1 MLKIFITA
9 CLVLMLMTDSFAD
22 GEPAAGKEKTTLCV
36 ACHGNEGVSTTPI
49 WPHLAGQHAEYV
61 RKQLHDFKG
70 EKRSNPQMSPMAT
83 SLTDTDIEDLS
94 AYYASL
100 NAAPGEALL
109 VKIIDDK
116 ITVNLAD
123 GETIYRAG
131 NPKTGLVACSACHGP
146 GGAGNAAAKYPAL
159 SGQHA
164 EYTAATLKAFKAE
177 DRANDDKNIMRIIAG
192 KMTNQ
197 EIEAVANYIQGL
209 H

>member
-1 MLKIFITA
+1 MLKIFTPA
-9 CLVLMLMTDSFAD
+9 CLAIMLMTNSFAD
-22 GEPAAGKEKTTLCV
+22 GEPAAGKEKTALCV

-49 WPHLAGQHAEYV
+49 WPNLAGQHAEYV
-61 RKQLHDFKG
+61 RKQLHDFKDN
-70 EKRSNPQMSPMAT
+70 KRSNPQMSPMAT
-83 SLTDTDIEDLS
+83 TLTDSDIEDLS

-100 NAAPGEALL
+100 TAAAGEAAPENI
-109 VKIIDDK
+109 V
-116 ITVNLAD
+116 D

-164 EYTAATLKAFKAE
+164 EYTVASLKAFKAE
-177 DRANDDKNIMRIIAG
+177 ERANDDKNIMRIIAG

-197 EIEAVANYIQGL
+197 EIDAVANYIQGL
-209 H
+209 Y

>member
-1 MLKIFITA
+1 MLKIFTPA
-9 CLVLMLMTDSFAD
+9 CLALMLMTNSFAD
-22 GEPAAGKEKTTLCV
+22 GEPAAGKEKTALCV

-49 WPHLAGQHAEYV
+49 WPNLAGQHAEYV
-61 RKQLHDFKG
+61 RKQLHDFKDN
-70 EKRSNPQMSPMAT
+70 KRSNPQMSPMAT
-83 SLTDTDIEDLS
+83 TLTDSDIEDLS

-100 NAAPGEALL
+100 TAVAGEAAPENI
-109 VKIIDDK
+109 V
-116 ITVNLAD
+116 D

-164 EYTAATLKAFKAE
+164 EYTVASLKAFKAE
-177 DRANDDKNIMRIIAG
+177 ERANDDKNIMRIIAG

-197 EIEAVANYIQGL
+197 EIDAVANYIQGL
-209 H
+209 Y

>member
-1 MLKIFITA
+1 MFKIFTPA
-9 CLVLMLMTDSFAD
+9 CLAFMLITNSYAAGD
-22 GEPAAGKEKTTLCV
+22 PAAGKDKTTVCV
-36 ACHGNEGVSTTPI
+36 ACHGNEGVSITPV
-49 WPHLAGQHAEYV
+49 WPHLAGQHAEYI

-70 EKRSNPQMSPMAT
+70 GKRSNPQMSPMT
-83 SLTDTDIEDLS
+83 ITLTDTDIEDLS

-100 NAAPGEALL
+100 NAAAGEAAPEN
-109 VKIIDDK
+109 
-116 ITVNLAD
+116 ITE

-146 GGAGNAAAKYPAL
+146 DGTGNAAAKYPAL

-177 DRANDDKNIMRIIAG
+177 ERANDDKYVMRTIAG

-197 EIEAVANYIQGL
+197 EIDAVANYIQGL

>member
-1 MLKIFITA
+1 MLKIFTPA
-9 CLVLMLMTDSFAD
+9 CLALMLMTNSFAD
-22 GEPAAGKEKTTLCV
+22 GEPAAGKEKTALCV

-49 WPHLAGQHAEYV
+49 WPNLAGQHAEYV
-61 RKQLHDFKG
+61 RKQLHDFKDN
-70 EKRSNPQMSPMAT
+70 KRSNPQMSPMAT
-83 SLTDTDIEDLS
+83 TLTDSDIEDLS

-100 NAAPGEALL
+100 TAAAGEAAPENI
-109 VKIIDDK
+109 V
-116 ITVNLAD
+116 D

-164 EYTAATLKAFKAE
+164 EYTVASLKAFKAE
-177 DRANDDKNIMRIIAG
+177 ERANDDKNIMRIIAG

-197 EIEAVANYIQGL
+197 EIDAVANYIQGL
-209 H
+209 Y

>member
-1 MLKIFITA
+1 MLKIFTPA
-9 CLVLMLMTDSFAD
+9 CLALMLMTNSFAD
-22 GEPAAGKEKTTLCV
+22 GEPAAGKEKTALCV

-49 WPHLAGQHAEYV
+49 WPNLAGQHAEYV
-61 RKQLHDFKG
+61 RKQLHDFKDN
-70 EKRSNPQMSPMAT
+70 KRSNPQMSPMAT
-83 SLTDTDIEDLS
+83 TLTDSDIEDLS

-100 NAAPGEALL
+100 TAAAGEAAPENI
-109 VKIIDDK
+109 V
-116 ITVNLAD
+116 D

-164 EYTAATLKAFKAE
+164 EYTAASLKAFKAE
-177 DRANDDKNIMRIIAG
+177 ERANDDKNIMRIIAG

-197 EIEAVANYIQGL
+197 EIDAVANYIQGL
-209 H
+209 Y

>member
-1 MLKIFITA
+1 MLKIFTPA
-9 CLVLMLMTDSFAD
+9 CLAIMLMTNSFAD
-22 GEPAAGKEKTTLCV
+22 GEPAAGKEKTALCV

-49 WPHLAGQHAEYV
+49 WPNLAGQHAEYV
-61 RKQLHDFKG
+61 RKQLHDFKVN
-70 EKRSNPQMSPMAT
+70 KRSNPQMSPMAT
-83 SLTDTDIEDLS
+83 TLTDSDIEDLS

-100 NAAPGEALL
+100 TAAAGEAAPENI
-109 VKIIDDK
+109 V
-116 ITVNLAD
+116 D

-164 EYTAATLKAFKAE
+164 EYTVASLKAFKAE
-177 DRANDDKNIMRIIAG
+177 ERANDDKNIMRIIAG

-197 EIEAVANYIQGL
+197 EIDAVANYIQGL
-209 H
+209 Y